1 MKNKVHTLSYFK
13 KRLKDSGYV
22 VWDIMKH
29 YADYDPRKWTILI
42 NPGAEAVYVTC
53 VLNRDEMDITEFELT
68 DSGQRFQKNLIIK
81 TSSMEVITNFLNK
94 KNILPDEKYKKINC

>member
-22 VWDIMKH
+22 VWDIVNK
-29 YADYDPRKWTILI
+29 YAYSDPRKWTVLV
-42 NPGAEAVYVTC
+42 NPGSEAIFVTC
-53 VLNRDEMDITEFELT
+53 VLNREEVDMTEFELN
-68 DSGQRFQKNLIIK
+68 DSGQRFQKNLSIR

-94 KNILPDEKYKKINC
+94 KNILPDDTYKKAI